1 MAKLPVFDMAGK
13 SAGDLELSDAV
24 FGAEFNQGL
33 IHQIFVGLQANARH
47 GTADTKT
54 RGEVRGGG
62 RKPWRQKGTGM
73 ARQGSRR
80 APHWKGGGT
89 VFGPHPRKYTQ
100 ALPKKMRHAAL
111 RSALSQ
117 RVRENAVTALS
128 ELALEEFKTKRIVEM
143 LKALNLGSLTVRG
156 KKKAGDHAE
165 GERAKARRAVPNST
179 AELPIDGSSS
189 AARTLLVIDAADA
202 KVQKSAGNLPG
213 VTVVVAAN
221 LNLIDVVLSH
231 RVLATKAALKKIEEV
246 LS

>member
-1 MAKLPVFDMAGK
+1 MAKLPLFDMAGK
-13 SAGDLELSDAV
+13 SAGDLELSDTV
-24 FGAEFNQGL
+24 FGAEYNQGL
-33 IHQIFVGLQANARH
+33 IHQIFVGLQANLRH

-80 APHWKGGGT
+80 APNWKGGGT

-100 ALPKKMRHAAL
+100 ALPKKMRRAAL

-128 ELALEEFKTKRIVEM
+128 EVSLEEFKTKKIVDM
-143 LKALNLGSLTVRG
+143 LKALKLTLSVRG
-156 KKKAGDHAE
+156 KKKAGEHAE
-165 GERAKARRAVPNST
+165 GGRASAKRGQANETREIA
-179 AELPIDGSSS
+179 IDGSSS
-189 AARTLLVIDAADA
+189 AARTLLVLDAAND
-202 KVQKSAGNLPG
+202 KVQKSAANLPG
-213 VTVVVAAN
+213 VTVVLASN

>member
-13 SAGDLELSDAV
+13 SAGDLELSDTV
-24 FGAEFNQGL
+24 FGAEYNQGL

-80 APHWKGGGT
+80 APNWKGGGT

-143 LKALNLGSLTVRG
+143 LTALKLTLTVRG
-156 KKKAGDHAE
+156 KKKAGEHAD
-165 GERAKARRAVPNST
+165 GERAKARRAVANST
-179 AELPIDGSSS
+179 AEIAIDGSSS
-189 AARTLLVIDAADA
+189 AARTLLVLEAAND
-202 KVQKSAGNLPG
+202 KVQKSAANLPG
-213 VTVVVAAN
+213 VTVVLAAN
-221 LNLIDVVLSH
+221 LNLVDVVLSH

>member
-1 MAKLPVFDMAGK
+1 MAKLPLFDMAGK
-13 SAGDLELSDAV
+13 SAGDLELSDTV
-24 FGAEFNQGL
+24 FGAEYNQGL
-33 IHQIFVGLQANARH
+33 IHQIFVGLQANLRH

-54 RGEVRGGG
+54 RGEVRGG
-62 RKPWRQKGTGM
+62 QKGTGM

-80 APHWKGGGT
+80 APNWKGGGT

-100 ALPKKMRHAAL
+100 ALPKKMRRAAL

-128 ELALEEFKTKRIVEM
+128 EVSLEEFKTKKIVDM
-143 LKALNLGSLTVRG
+143 LKALKLTLSVRG
-156 KKKAGDHAE
+156 KKKAGEHAE
-165 GERAKARRAVPNST
+165 GGRASAKRGQANETREIA
-179 AELPIDGSSS
+179 IDGSSS
-189 AARTLLVIDAADA
+189 AARTLLVLDAAND
-202 KVQKSAGNLPG
+202 KVQKSAANLPG
-213 VTVVVAAN
+213 VTVVLASN